1 MTKLLKSTRSIKFK
15 LISTFILLILIPLAS
30 LGINSYIKSS
40 NIMKEYMKD
49 TNVQSVKQTKQSI
62 EYYKSEY
69 NNSMNQMLKDPNIQ
83 QINNDTSLPWAM
95 KSFKAF
101 LESHKDIESIYIGTP
116 DKKFYRYP
124 EKTMDTNYDPTS
136 RPWYK
141 EALEKK
147 AIIWTTPYIAT
158 STNKLIISIAAPVYN
173 DYNNKEFVGI
183 MAMDISLE
191 ALSNNI
197 NSIKIGENGYPILLD
212 KNLNILTHKD
222 NTLVG
227 KALDQTEILRAVSE
241 KNEGYTEYVNTEN
254 GVSAKK
260 ITSFTKIDD
269 LGWTIL
275 GTMYESEITEHT
287 SKMLYNTVIIG
298 IISLIIAFAISLLFT
313 NGLTRP
319 IKELLN
325 TMNKIKNGDF
335 TTRCNIKSKD
345 EIGELSEGFN
355 EMVNSISGLIKNIQA
370 VSENVNLSSTNLAA
384 IVEETSASSM
394 SVTKAVEEIAVG
406 ASQEALETE
415 TVATL
420 TSKLSA
426 RLNELESNTDTMLKY
441 TQEVT
446 TVNLHGVEVVGEL
459 RNKNQLNESAI
470 NNIEDAII
478 ELNDK
483 TKNITRILNTIS
495 SISEQTNLL
504 ALNASIE
511 AARAGEAGKGFAV
524 VADEIRKLAEGSN
537 HATSEINEII
547 TNIQAE
553 SSNTVERM
561 KEVKEISL
569 EQTISVDKVNDSFN
583 NISESIN
590 SIAENI
596 KSLNNF
602 VNGINKDKESIVE
615 AIQNISAISEE
626 TAAASEEVTASM
638 QQQLSAIQEVENAA
652 EKLSDNA
659 ENLNYEIEKFKI

>member
-1 MTKLLKSTRSIKFK
+1 MKNLLKFTKGIKFK

-30 LGINSYIKSS
+30 LAINSYLKSS

-49 TNVQSVKQTKQSI
+49 ANVESVKEIKQSI
-62 EYYKSEY
+62 KYYKSGY
-69 NNSMNQMLKDPNIQ
+69 DNTLAQMVKDPNIQ
-83 QINNDTSLPWAM
+83 QINTSTSLPWAM
-95 KSFKAF
+95 KSLKAF
-101 LESHKDIESIYIGTP
+101 AETHKDVEAVYIATP
-116 DKKFYRYP
+116 NKNFYRYP
-124 EKTMDTNYDPTS
+124 EKTLDSDYDPTS
-136 RPWYK
+136 RTWYK
-141 EALEKK
+141 EAIEKK
-147 AIIWTTPYIAT
+147 AIVWTDPYIAA
-158 STNKLIISIAAPVYN
+158 SSKKLVISIAAPVYN
-173 DYNNKEFVGI
+173 DYNNKEFIGV

-191 ALSNNI
+191 TLSKNI
-197 NSIKIGENGYPILLD
+197 NSIKIGENGYPVLLD
-212 KNLNILTHKD
+212 KNFNTLTHKD
-222 NTLVG
+222 AALVG
-227 KALDQTEILRAVSE
+227 KPLEQPEILKAIKE
-241 KNEGYTEYVNTEN
+241 KNEGYTEYTNVEN
-254 GVSAKK
+254 NVSTKK
-260 ITSFTKIDD
+260 ITSFTRIDD

-287 SKMLYNTVIIG
+287 SEMLYNTLAIG
-298 IISLIIAFAISLLFT
+298 IICLILAFIIAILFT
-313 NGLTRP
+313 NGLTKP
-319 IKELLN
+319 IKELLK
-325 TMNKIKNGDF
+325 TMNKIKTGDF
-335 TTRCNIKSKD
+335 TMRCNIKSKD
-345 EIGELSEGFN
+345 EIGELAEGFN
-355 EMVNSISGLIKNIQA
+355 EMVASISGLIRNIQS

-441 TQEVT
+441 TEEVSK
-446 TVNLHGVEVVGEL
+446 VNLEGVKVVGDL
-459 RNKNQLNESAI
+459 HNKNQLNESAI

-478 ELNDK
+478 ELNNK
-483 TKNITRILNTIS
+483 TNNITRILNTIS

-524 VADEIRKLAEGSN
+524 VAEEIRKLAEGSN
-537 HATSEINEII
+537 HATTEINEII
-547 TNIQAE
+547 TNIQSE

-583 NISESIN
+583 NISESIS
-590 SIAENI
+590 SIAKNI
-596 KSLNNF
+596 KSLSTF
-602 VNGINKDKESIVE
+602 VYDINRDKESIVE

-659 ENLNYEIEKFKI
+659 ENLNGEIEKFKI

>member
-1 MTKLLKSTRSIKFK
+1 MVF
-15 LISTFILLILIPLAS
+15 
-30 LGINSYIKSS
+30 
-40 NIMKEYMKD
+40 
-49 TNVQSVKQTKQSI
+49 
-62 EYYKSEY
+62 
-69 NNSMNQMLKDPNIQ
+69 Q
-83 QINNDTSLPWAM
+83 Q
-95 KSFKAF
+95 
-101 LESHKDIESIYIGTP
+101 
-116 DKKFYRYP
+116 
-124 EKTMDTNYDPTS
+124 
-136 RPWYK
+136 
-141 EALEKK
+141 
-147 AIIWTTPYIAT
+147 
-158 STNKLIISIAAPVYN
+158 
-173 DYNNKEFVGI
+173 
-183 MAMDISLE
+183 
-191 ALSNNI
+191 
-197 NSIKIGENGYPILLD
+197 
-212 KNLNILTHKD
+212 
-222 NTLVG
+222 
-227 KALDQTEILRAVSE
+227 
-241 KNEGYTEYVNTEN
+241 
-254 GVSAKK
+254 KK

-511 AARAGEAGKGFAV
+511 AARAGEAGKG
-524 VADEIRKLAEGSN
+524 L
-537 HATSEINEII
+537 
-547 TNIQAE
+547 
-553 SSNTVERM
+553 
-561 KEVKEISL
+561 L
-569 EQTISVDKVNDSFN
+569 
-583 NISESIN
+583 
-590 SIAENI
+590 
-596 KSLNNF
+596 
-602 VNGINKDKESIVE
+602 
-615 AIQNISAISEE
+615 
-626 TAAASEEVTASM
+626 
-638 QQQLSAIQEVENAA
+638 
-652 EKLSDNA
+652 
-659 ENLNYEIEKFKI
+659 